1 MGKVAGDESKY
12 RTGDLAK
19 IRYMEIQIRGFHL
32 SEPPDPGEREMRVR
46 EMERYDILSVER
58 GGRTGRPAG
67 GPPDRIPRRF
77 GIMNDI
83 RKNVLGVPG
92 RSPRESGYSMIEILM
107 VIGIIGILVGLGTA
121 GYMTQ
126 MSSSRVE
133 SGIQILDASIR
144 QARQGAISMRRT
156 RRVVIDAGRLEGF
169 VDSKMTGM
177 RIARAA
183 VWVEGKVC
191 EEYPFDTGAWC
202 SDKSGKTPNAYP
214 VGDTAYFPDG
224 IMVADVDRRMPGV
237 DGNPQV
243 FYIEFNARGAIAKVY
258 FQGEESSTTYN
269 AIAPVIHLA
278 RDSEVFSVAGGTG
291 DYKYAIGKAG
301 SKSLQ
306 WGAEDA
312 GERYKV
318 QTIEVVRLT
327 GRTRSYNYAI
337 LNPWPL
343 DEWKQK

>member
-1 MGKVAGDESKY
+1 MSDIHTKA
-12 RTGDLAK
+12 
-19 IRYMEIQIRGFHL
+19 
-32 SEPPDPGEREMRVR
+32 PDAT
-46 EMERYDILSVER
+46 
-58 GGRTGRPAG
+58 GRTTRAA
-67 GPPDRIPRRF
+67 
-77 GIMNDI
+77 
-83 RKNVLGVPG
+83 
-92 RSPRESGYSMIEILM
+92 GYSMIEILM
-107 VIGIIGILVGLGTA
+107 VIGIIGILVSLGTA

-133 SGIQILDASIR
+133 SGIQILDASLR
-144 QARQGAISMRRT
+144 QARQSAIAMRRA

-169 VDSKMTGM
+169 VDNKMNGI
-177 RIARAA
+177 RVARAA

-191 EEYPFDTGAWC
+191 EEYPFDTGCWC
-202 SDKSGKTPNAYP
+202 SDPTGKTSNAYP

-224 IMVADVDRRMPGV
+224 IMVADVDGRIPGL
-237 DGNPQV
+237 DGNSQV
-243 FYIEFNARGAIAKVY
+243 FCIEFNARGSIAKVY
-258 FQGEESSTTYN
+258 FQGEEAATTYN

-278 RDSEVFSVAGGTG
+278 RDSEVFSVAGQTG
-291 DYKYAIGKAG
+291 DYKFASGKAG

-312 GERYKV
+312 NERYKV

-343 DEWKQK
+343 DEWKQP